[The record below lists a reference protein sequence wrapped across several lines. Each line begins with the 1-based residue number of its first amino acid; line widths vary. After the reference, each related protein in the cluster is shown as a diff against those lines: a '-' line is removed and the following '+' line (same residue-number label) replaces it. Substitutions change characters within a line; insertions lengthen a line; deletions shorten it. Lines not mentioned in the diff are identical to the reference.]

1 MEISAEEMLLR
12 EEFVKKAASLFN
24 RGYAT
29 GAAGNMSCITPDGNL
44 IATPTGSSLGAL
56 DPLNLSKTDLEG
68 NLIMGPKPTKEV
80 KFHIALIKAR
90 PDVKAVVH
98 LHSTYSTALSCLEDL
113 DVKDVIKPFTPYVVM
128 RMGKVGLVPYFK
140 PGSAKLCDAV
150 AKIAPNHKAIL
161 LANHGPVV
169 GGVDLNSAINNMEEL
184 EETCKLYFILH
195 KDKFNIRYLSQTEI
209 EELL

>member
-1 MEISAEEMLLR
+1 MEISPADMAVR
-12 EEFVKKAASLFN
+12 EEFVKKAASLFE

-29 GAAGNMSCITPDGNL
+29 GAAGNMSSLTPDGNL

-68 NLIMGPKPTKEV
+68 NLLMGPKPTKEV
-80 KFHIALIKAR
+80 KFHLALIKAR
-90 PDVKAVVH
+90 KDVKAVVH
-98 LHSTYSTALSCLEDL
+98 LHSTYCTALGCLDKL
-113 DVKDVIKPFTPYVVM
+113 DPEDVIKPFTPYVVM

-140 PGSAKLCDAV
+140 PGSEALCEAV
-150 AKIAPNHKAIL
+150 AKMAPRHKAII

-169 GGVDLNSAINNMEEL
+169 GGSDLTAAVNNAEEL
-184 EETCKLYFILH
+184 EATAQLYFLLH
-195 KDKFNIRYLSQTEI
+195 KDVGPIRYLTASEI